1 MDQRAT
7 LQDQNKTSFYLFR
20 KGWHTNTESWTDA
33 NVVNSLKGKII
44 STKELKNNSYEVL
57 SSIILHL
64 IQSGVEIELDYDLI
78 ENFVKNNPYIDN
90 EAYEEI
96 STKERKFLDKYVSD
110 IIENYDLI

>member
-78 ENFVKNNPYIDN
+78 ENFVKNNSYIDN
-90 EAYEEI
+90 EANEVI
-96 STKERKFLDKYVSD
+96 STKERKFLDNYVSD
-110 IIENYDLI
+110 IIENYDLT

>member
-78 ENFVKNNPYIDN
+78 ENFVKSNSYIEN
-90 EAYEEI
+90 EFYEEL

-110 IIENYDLI
+110 IIENYDLL